1 MCADGI
7 LVDVTY
13 IKTRGGIRQ
22 MTEEKEFLKEHPSF
36 VQDIIYPFQNGKGFI
51 DLKAIHETQLDKAKV
66 LEDITEL
73 QEHKHI
79 EEDSDT
85 LYECEI
91 CGKEFDDEDNAE
103 THEQEHSEYQEFQD
117 QLKLAEAAEYP
128 EQKKL
133 IEVK

>member
-1 MCADGI
+1 MVKEKTVTWFVCPYCNNRYRDESDAEDCRDNC
-7 LVDVTY
+7 LDV
-13 IKTRGGIRQ
+13 
-22 MTEEKEFLKEHPSF
+22 E
-36 VQDIIYPFQNGKGFI
+36 
-51 DLKAIHETQLDKAKV
+51 A
-66 LEDITEL
+66 
-73 QEHKHI
+73 I